1 MKVADPDYLGC
12 LFTFCGDDPSAG
24 LEATTFRCE
33 LKRSYGEHAIT
44 AKSNTHT
51 SCELDHDQTHAALY
65 E

>member
-1 MKVADPDYLGC
+1 MKVADLDYLGC

-44 AKSNTHT
+44 TKGNTLVVSLMMIEHM
-51 SCELDHDQTHAALY
+51 HN
-65 E
+65 